1 MILFIKEYI
10 KKIEVISVTNQTGRR
25 GGIRGRRRRH
35 SRSSGRGGGRGS
47 GPSRWGGRRG
57 IWSSRGCSFTLGF
70 TVLCHHM
77 SLLVSKRGRE
87 KMMGWK
93 RERERDVVKR
103 SLLGRANW
111 PDWYQKPPRSNIFYI
126 KVLNLSTKLT
136 AEPHQLV

>member
-35 SRSSGRGGGRGS
+35 SRSSGRGEGRGR

-57 IWSSRGCSFTLGF
+57 IWSSRGCGFTLGF

-87 KMMGWK
+87 KMMGW
-93 RERERDVVKR
+93 ERERDVVKR

-111 PDWYQKPPRSNIFYI
+111 PDWYQNPPRSNIFYI

-136 AEPHQLV
+136 AEPHQFV

>member
-47 GPSRWGGRRG
+47 GPSRWG
-57 IWSSRGCSFTLGF
+57 IWSSRGYSFTLGF

-77 SLLVSKRGRE
+77 SLLVSKRGKE
-87 KMMGWK
+87 KMM
-93 RERERDVVKR
+93 R
-103 SLLGRANW
+103 
-111 PDWYQKPPRSNIFYI
+111 
-126 KVLNLSTKLT
+126 
-136 AEPHQLV
+136 

>member
-35 SRSSGRGGGRGS
+35 SWNSGRGGGRGG

-57 IWSSRGCSFTLGF
+57 SRGCGFTLGF

-87 KMMGWK
+87 KMMG
-93 RERERDVVKR
+93 
-103 SLLGRANW
+103 
-111 PDWYQKPPRSNIFYI
+111 
-126 KVLNLSTKLT
+126 
-136 AEPHQLV
+136 